1 MSPSDAPSQKPYQS
15 DLSDEEAA
23 RRRDELLR
31 RLMRMPPKPQS
42 EMKLGKP
49 RGKGKPHPSKAA
61 NAKAKRT

>member
-1 MSPSDAPSQKPYQS
+1 MTKQTDETY
-15 DLSDEEAA
+15 SDEEAA

-49 RGKGKPHPSKAA
+49 RGKGKSHPSEATKT
-61 NAKAKRT
+61 KAK